1 MGNFRIVMSA
11 MHYAHELWRYGEGE
25 LAGRA
30 ALMTAGECL
39 DVGQR
44 AGDLAMEG
52 GADELWPDGPRGYP
66 RARLLAVIEHLEGA
80 ARPASRTRRLPEKSI
95 PSELLLD
102 PEAQAAQTEALRAEW
117 IARQL
122 C

>member
-1 MGNFRIVMSA
+1 
-11 MHYAHELWRYGEGE
+11 
-25 LAGRA
+25 
-30 ALMTAGECL
+30 MTAGECL
-39 DVGQR
+39 MSTRGGVGYGGRPTSCGWSSGYR
-44 AGDLAMEG
+44 AT
-52 GADELWPDGPRGYP
+52 P
-66 RARLLAVIEHLEGA
+66 AVIEHLEGA